1 VDAARL
7 DAQIL
12 AQPSL
17 PKAKQ
22 WLAVLQYHKAAFP
35 RGAGWLDCL
44 ADVFL
49 ELHHLIAT
57 SARRIRGNPTWDL
70 QGTMTDDTEPLE
82 DRAHRLMRKFQS
94 VNQRDIPER
103 FNYML
108 GSDGVLYGAIRQ
120 MIRLGREID
129 TMKARGA
136 LRINVLVDQKSGTV
150 VEQ

>member
-12 AQPSL
+12 AQPSF

-22 WLAVLQYHKAAFP
+22 WLAWIQYHQAAFP

-44 ADVFL
+44 ADVFV

-82 DRAHRLMRKFQS
+82 DRAHRLLRK
-94 VNQRDIPER
+94 VEAINRRDVPTR
-103 FNYML
+103 FEPML
-108 GSDGVLYGAIRQ
+108 DCLFGAVRQ
-120 MIRLGREID
+120 QVRLGREID
-129 TMKARGA
+129 QMRAKGE